1 MEFASK
7 HVHALV
13 FVQNSILAQ
22 NETETP
28 IFEGHSANENFL
40 LHFGETYRR
49 QYKASMMNFII
60 KLIH

>member
-7 HVHALV
+7 HVHALI

-28 IFEGHSANENFL
+28 IFEGHSANGKLFL

-49 QYKASMMNFII
+49 
-60 KLIH
+60 